1 MQDSEAL
8 EEMASGQTASGR
20 LPKTGGF
27 LGTAVAYAA
36 GAVFLGI
43 GCYCLFIP
51 KCKMAGKHGKK
62 KKPYKKRKN
71 NSCIQR
77 LGMVCM
83 LAGAALIT
91 ASLFSN
97 IFQWMEKEKLLR
109 EFENEKEFSGSV
121 IMDQGERTTPLP
133 EVSNPDKAP
142 EEVEPPFVDNPEE
155 ISEAKPIGIL
165 RIPGIDSVEPVL
177 SGSSGKVLAR
187 ALGHMEGTAW
197 PGETGNCV
205 IAGHR
210 NYSFGKLFNRLNEV
224 KTGDEIYLDTLEE
237 TYHYVVTQIR
247 IVEPDAV
254 EILDPTDREQLT
266 LFTCTPIYLATH
278 RLVIIAD
285 RIR

>member
-1 MQDSEAL
+1 MEKRKNH
-8 EEMASGQTASGR
+8 T
-20 LPKTGGF
+20 
-27 LGTAVAYAA
+27 
-36 GAVFLGI
+36 
-43 GCYCLFIP
+43 
-51 KCKMAGKHGKK
+51 
-62 KKPYKKRKN
+62 KKRKN

-205 IAGHR
+205 IADI
-210 NYSFGKLFNRLNEV
+210 V
-224 KTGDEIYLDTLEE
+224 ITALENC
-237 TYHYVVTQIR
+237 
-247 IVEPDAV
+247 
-254 EILDPTDREQLT
+254 LTD
-266 LFTCTPIYLATH
+266 
-278 RLVIIAD
+278 
-285 RIR
+285 

>member
-1 MQDSEAL
+1 MEKRKNH
-8 EEMASGQTASGR
+8 TKR
-20 LPKTGGF
+20 
-27 LGTAVAYAA
+27 
-36 GAVFLGI
+36 
-43 GCYCLFIP
+43 
-51 KCKMAGKHGKK
+51 
-62 KKPYKKRKN
+62 RKN

-83 LAGAALIT
+83 LAGAALIM

-109 EFENEKEFSGSV
+109 EFQSEKEFFGSV
-121 IMDQGERTTPLP
+121 IMVQGERTAPLP
-133 EVSNPDKAP
+133 EIPNPDKVP
-142 EEVEPPFVDNPEE
+142 EEEENPFVDNPEE
-155 ISEAKPIGIL
+155 ISEVKTIGIL
-165 RIPGIDSVEPVL
+165 RIPGINSVEPVL

-210 NYSFGKLFNRLNEV
+210 NYSFGKLFHRLNEV

-237 TYHYVVTQIR
+237 TYHYVVTEIR

-254 EILDPTDREQLT
+254 EILDQTDREQLT

-278 RLVIIAD
+278 RLVVIAD